1 MELINQIRKVTNK
14 FNLDNKEMSRKY
26 NKNVNAR
33 VVKYLRAADIPKHNE
48 LKSIHGMRRL
58 FVSFS
63 YSLREAHNMT
73 FELWIQRMLAHD
85 SSSSTMNYNTIKIT
99 TAKLLDKDS
108 AAKLNLTYNNTIE
121 LKQEIANLEE
131 KIDDITPI
139 AIAPVSPVTT
149 SILSGETCN

>member
-1 MELINQIRKVTNK
+1 MGRLKTKKNKYVKITDKVCTKQPVIITADRFMELINQIRKVTNK

-99 TAKLLDKDS
+99 TAKS
-108 AAKLNLTYNNTIE
+108 RLTVFDDNAMP
-121 LKQEIANLEE
+121 LKN
-131 KIDDITPI
+131 
-139 AIAPVSPVTT
+139 
-149 SILSGETCN
+149 